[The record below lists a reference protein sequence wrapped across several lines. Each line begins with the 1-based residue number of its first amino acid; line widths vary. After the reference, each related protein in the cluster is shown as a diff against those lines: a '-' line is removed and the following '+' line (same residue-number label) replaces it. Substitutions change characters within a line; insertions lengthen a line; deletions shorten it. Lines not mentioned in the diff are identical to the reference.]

1 MTRQRKSR
9 DVKRTTR
16 GHAQALLDKK
26 THKKA
31 AKPAKPAAKKQ
42 AKTMATVDV
51 IIDANEAGDIVQPV
65 IDGQMDA
72 EWMAQDMW
80 YEWGW

>member
-1 MTRQRKSR
+1 
-9 DVKRTTR
+9 
-16 GHAQALLDKK
+16 
-26 THKKA
+26 
-31 AKPAKPAAKKQ
+31 
-42 AKTMATVDV
+42 MAIVDV